1 MESIAAVC
9 HEAVKRA
16 PSGLSAEAVADLIG
30 VRYKTLMSDLS
41 RHDGHKPDM
50 DLLPHIISATGI
62 AAGRA
67 DDMRQQIISA
77 TGSDAPL
84 RALARECGCLF
95 VRVPEAAECAHPLTL
110 QLVDT
115 VKEFG
120 DLMSTMGE
128 ALADGRIE
136 QAEARRIARDGHDVM
151 AAVVAVIR
159 LAERA
164 ADTEEGND
172 KSD

>member
-50 DLLPHIISATGI
+50 DLLPHIISATG
-62 AAGRA
+62 
-67 DDMRQQIISA
+67 
-77 TGSDAPL
+77 SDAPL

-120 DLMSTMGE
+120 DLMSAMGE